1 MPFGSMIFR
10 HARPLALV
18 AALGIS
24 ALSLGGPAQAEGL
37 SDLIERAREAFK
49 TYSVQ
54 AAGDAPA
61 STSSSGV
68 EGQEGVKA
76 VNIGVIGMQ
85 ATKDGIT
92 APAVTIGS
100 NGYRASACVSF
111 FSGSTP
117 VTGLL
122 TTSGTFIMAT
132 TAFFATTLNA
142 ACVVR
147 GAVAINVTSISG
159 SSFSYD
165 AVAF

>member
-1 MPFGSMIFR
+1 MPSGSMILR
-10 HARPLALV
+10 HARGLALA
-18 AALGIS
+18 AALGVS
-24 ALSLGGPAQAEGL
+24 ALSFAGPAQAEGL

-49 TYSVQ
+49 THSVQ
-54 AAGDAPA
+54 AAGDGQV
-61 STSSSGV
+61 STSASGV
-68 EGQEGVKA
+68 EGPEGVKA

-85 ATKDGIT
+85 ATKDGIA
-92 APAVTIGS
+92 APAAKIGG
-100 NGYRASACVSF
+100 NGYTASACVSF

-122 TTSGTFIMAT
+122 TTDGTFIMAT
-132 TAFFATTLNA
+132 TSFFATTLNA

-147 GAVAINVTSISG
+147 GGVAINVTSISG